1 MKLTEEEKQDNG
13 WPLPTFNFKVEI
25 GNLGVI
31 TFKEVFGLEEEQVME
46 NKSENRQ
53 DIPSTHVPGS
63 WKTKRVIMR
72 KGTFP
77 CNERIFAWL
86 DTFKLHIIQREQV
99 VITLLDECGGPAMVW
114 KLRNA
119 HLIRLAGVTS
129 RQNGGEVLIE
139 ELELAHEGL
148 TIENA

>member
-25 GNLGVI
+25 VNLGVI
-31 TFKEVFGLEEEQVME
+31 TFKEVFGLGDERVME
-46 NKSENRQ
+46 NKSE
-53 DIPSTHVPGS
+53 DKPDSPSTHVTGS
-63 WKTKRVIMR
+63 RRNERVVMR

-77 CNERIFAWL
+77 CNERIFDWL
-86 DTFKLHIIQREQV
+86 DTFKLHIIQREQI
-99 VITLLDECGGPAMVW
+99 VITLLDECGNPAMVW

-119 HLIRLAGVTS
+119 HPIRLAGVTS

-139 ELELAHEGL
+139 ELELVHEGMI
-148 TIENA
+148 IENE

>member
-1 MKLTEEEKQDNG
+1 MEEEKQDNG

-25 GNLGVI
+25 VNLGVI
-31 TFKEVFGLEEEQVME
+31 TFKEVFGLGDERVME
-46 NKSENRQ
+46 NKSE
-53 DIPSTHVPGS
+53 DKPDSPSTHVPGS

-72 KGTFP
+72 KGTFSY
-77 CNERIFAWL
+77 NERIFDWL
-86 DTFKLHIIQREQV
+86 DTFKLHIIQREQI
-99 VITLLDECGGPAMVW
+99 VITLLDECGNPAMVW

-119 HLIRLAGVTS
+119 HPIRLAGVALQ
-129 RQNGGEVLIE
+129 QNGGEVLIE

>member
-1 MKLTEEEKQDNG
+1 MEEEKQDNG

-25 GNLGVI
+25 VNLGVI
-31 TFKEVFGLEEEQVME
+31 TFKEVFGLGDERVME
-46 NKSENRQ
+46 NKSG
-53 DIPSTHVPGS
+53 DKPDSPSTHVPGS

-77 CNERIFAWL
+77 CNERIFDWL
-86 DTFKLHIIQREQV
+86 DTFKLHIIQREQI
-99 VITLLDECGGPAMVW
+99 VITLLDECGNPAMVW

-119 HLIRLAGVTS
+119 HPIRLAGVTS

-139 ELELAHEGL
+139 ELELVHEGMI
-148 TIENA
+148 IENE